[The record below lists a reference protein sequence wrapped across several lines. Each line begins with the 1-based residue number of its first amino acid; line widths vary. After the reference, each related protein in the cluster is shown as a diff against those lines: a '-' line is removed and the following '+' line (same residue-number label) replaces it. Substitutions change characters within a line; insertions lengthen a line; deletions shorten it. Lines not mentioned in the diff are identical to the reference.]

1 MRNNQT
7 KDVEH
12 WVIVFNW
19 LTLGGAERQGMYLAE
34 NLVKKG
40 HKVTVIGFSMPGV
53 VQDMCAKLGIP
64 CYHWPISFGIGRLS
78 KILMFIRI
86 ALKLRGLKPDFIAPY
101 DTVPDLICGLIW
113 KFTGAKSLVWQQ
125 RDAGIFQRKGFL
137 EKLVVKRVPAFIS
150 NSDHAATW
158 LNSTYGIDIRRIFVI
173 RNGIKLPEMGSDA
186 GEKWKVRHG
195 LTHKHRIVSMVAN
208 IHSFKDHITLVKAW
222 NMVLEKQKNRED
234 LCLVLAGNKQDT
246 WPEVDRLITELGIEK
261 YVLAPG
267 VVTDVH
273 GLYAA
278 SEMVVLSSLMEGVPN
293 CVLEGMAH
301 AKPIVAS
308 NIPGN
313 IETGIDHNLN
323 QLFESKNIGELA
335 ERIQFFLNNKSL
347 AMEIGHLNRAVIE
360 NNFGM
365 DRMVSE
371 TSGVF
376 YNSVIRTYDV

>member
-1 MRNNQT
+1 MINNQA

-19 LTLGGAERQGMYLAE
+19 LALGGAERQGMYLAE
-34 NLVKKG
+34 NLVKRG
-40 HKVTVIGFSMPGV
+40 QKVTVIGFSMPGV
-53 VQDMCAKLGIP
+53 VQDMCAELGIT
-64 CYHWPISFGIGRLS
+64 CYHWPISLGLGRLS
-78 KILMFIRI
+78 KVLMFIRV
-86 ALKLRGLKPDFIAPY
+86 AFKLRRLKPDYIAPY
-101 DTVPDLICGLIW
+101 DTVPNLIFGLIW

-125 RDAGIFQRKGFL
+125 RDAGIFRREGFF
-137 EKLVVKRVPAFIS
+137 EKLVVNRVPAFIS
-150 NSDHAATW
+150 NSSHAATW

-173 RNGIKLPEMGSDA
+173 RNGIKLPEIRFDA
-186 GEKWKVRHG
+186 GEKWKERHG
-195 LTHKHRIVSMVAN
+195 LTKKHIIVSMVAN
-208 IHSFKDHITLVKAW
+208 IHSNKDHVTLVKAW
-222 NMVLEKQKNRED
+222 GMVLEMQKNRED

-246 WPEVDRLITELGIEK
+246 WPEVDRLITELGIKK
-261 YVLAPG
+261 YVLTPG
-267 VVTDVH
+267 VVKDVH

-278 SEMVVLSSLMEGVPN
+278 SEMVVLSSPMEGVPN

-323 QLFESKNIGELA
+323 QLFEPKNIGELA

-347 AMEIGHLNRAVIE
+347 GVEIGKFNRSVVE

-365 DRMVSE
+365 DRMVDE
-371 TSGVF
+371 TTAVF
-376 YNSVIRTYDV
+376 YSSSNSDR